1 MQVAAVLVLALA
13 ALVTA
18 SSPLQYNVEWTTATK
33 EPGTTQ
39 GGVPTY
45 QGSMPIGNGKLTAQT
60 WANVSAGG
68 IGLYV
73 GHQVRLLWC
82 IAGSETTGD
91 GVCMCVQYL

>member
-1 MQVAAVLVLALA
+1 MRLVLAAAA
-13 ALVTA
+13 ALALATA
-18 SSPLQYNVEWTTATK
+18 SSPVQYNVEWTTASK

-39 GGVPTY
+39 GGLPTY

-73 GHQVRLLWC
+73 GHQVWWTHAYSILLWLRPR
-82 IAGSETTGD
+82 TG
-91 GVCMCVQYL
+91 Q